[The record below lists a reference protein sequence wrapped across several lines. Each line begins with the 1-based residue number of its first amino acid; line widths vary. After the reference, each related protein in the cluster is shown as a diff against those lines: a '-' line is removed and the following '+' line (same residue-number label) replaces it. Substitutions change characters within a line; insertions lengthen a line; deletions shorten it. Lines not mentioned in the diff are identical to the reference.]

1 MLSGIWYEFLA
12 KLNRQMAAQNRHIA
26 LVTDNCPSHPRPNSP
41 PKAYCGPPPPVL
53 THVVLVYLPKN
64 TTPFFQPLD
73 QGIIRSFKASYRR
86 KYAQKMVHYFN
97 EHQKA
102 SPQLDILEA
111 IYLIAEA
118 WEELPQ
124 KVIYHCWV
132 KAGILPCLS
141 RDSPDHTVAPFE
153 EYIQYLQTSTRFEIH
168 ALIDQDCNSL
178 QMEDAADQYLEYD
191 EDAADLSIPASIVSI
206 PQLVTDLANESQLEE
221 ATTPE
226 LEIVYPPIIAPSQ
239 ALSHLKE
246 LITFFEALP
255 ASDLQPAGRNS
266 IPVSG
271 VAQQLRIFHS
281 GVNQYQESRKR
292 QGVLDGWLSVGKVRP
307 VEATS
312 PAAL

>member
-1 MLSGIWYEFLA
+1 
-12 KLNRQMAAQNRHIA
+12 
-26 LVTDNCPSHPRPNSP
+26 
-41 PKAYCGPPPPVL
+41 
-53 THVVLVYLPKN
+53 
-64 TTPFFQPLD
+64 
-73 QGIIRSFKASYRR
+73 
-86 KYAQKMVHYFN
+86 
-97 EHQKA
+97 
-102 SPQLDILEA
+102 
-111 IYLIAEA
+111 
-118 WEELPQ
+118 
-124 KVIYHCWV
+124 
-132 KAGILPCLS
+132 
-141 RDSPDHTVAPFE
+141 
-153 EYIQYLQTSTRFEIH
+153 
-168 ALIDQDCNSL
+168 
-178 QMEDAADQYLEYD
+178 MEDAADQYLEYD